1 MMMVKPERM
10 RLPFFSLNIHHNSQR
25 QDDWLALHSNFTS
38 SQLHLTSELAFLLE
52 VDITWTFASTLHPPP
67 PPPFFHNADVFLV
80 AAPCMMIPAELLN
93 MIVSTASGLDIE
105 EETAL
110 GVQSY
115 VSLPIAS
122 SHFKSDFNF
131 LAVSFRD
138 LDEGYGALC
147 SFANAIGCPM
157 PLGLDKV
164 TSPECFV
171 NSCRLVC
178 RSWDQSLSHGGIA
191 NRAVHIKQRYHDI
204 LLQEATKKV
213 FSDGICNKIT
223 ILTFILHEPDQV
235 RIQNA
240 VISIM
245 SHSPNVRKL
254 TLGMT
259 PESYRSFHRGLY
271 IRDPLIV
278 GMEDAL
284 VKMTSLR
291 SLFINLLLRPS
302 SGETVLRAI
311 SANVKLRVL
320 ALKIEVIGF
329 CSKGIP
335 DYAVTMK
342 NLKTLV
348 VDMRGETGSRR
359 GKHPLS
365 IFNMHFPHLR
375 TLVLALPLDD
385 WRTTSQVLQ
394 SANTLI
400 LRSQVSHF
408 LLANKNPLSEARLEH
423 ARLNTLQL
431 PACITQVAIPQHFIL
446 QNSDGQQ
453 HFPGLRKLALLCDV
467 ALHPFQAENLI
478 YEIEDHI
485 KMCDRLTF
493 PDLKSVQ
500 LMDLSMDK
508 LVSLDFQSLVRCL
521 LLAPQLKTINVRLS
535 DDQGPHSTDL
545 PDQIYMLYP
554 SC

>member
-1 MMMVKPERM
+1 
-10 RLPFFSLNIHHNSQR
+10 
-25 QDDWLALHSNFTS
+25 
-38 SQLHLTSELAFLLE
+38 
-52 VDITWTFASTLHPPP
+52 
-67 PPPFFHNADVFLV
+67 
-80 AAPCMMIPAELLN
+80 
-93 MIVSTASGLDIE
+93 
-105 EETAL
+105 
-110 GVQSY
+110 
-115 VSLPIAS
+115 
-122 SHFKSDFNF
+122 
-131 LAVSFRD
+131 
-138 LDEGYGALC
+138 
-147 SFANAIGCPM
+147 M

-348 VDMRGETGSRR
+348 VDMRGGDR
-359 GKHPLS
+359 
-365 IFNMHFPHLR
+365 
-375 TLVLALPLDD
+375 
-385 WRTTSQVLQ
+385 
-394 SANTLI
+394 
-400 LRSQVSHF
+400 
-408 LLANKNPLSEARLEH
+408 
-423 ARLNTLQL
+423 L
-431 PACITQVAIPQHFIL
+431 PARQTPTFHIQHAFSSSTNTGVGTSPWMTGEQL
-446 QNSDGQQ
+446 AKCFNRQTHLSSD
-453 HFPGLRKLALLCDV
+453 P
-467 ALHPFQAENLI
+467 
-478 YEIEDHI
+478 
-485 KMCDRLTF
+485 
-493 PDLKSVQ
+493 KSPT
-500 LMDLSMDK
+500 S
-508 LVSLDFQSLVRCL
+508 S
-521 LLAPQLKTINVRLS
+521 
-535 DDQGPHSTDL
+535 
-545 PDQIYMLYP
+545 
-554 SC
+554 